1 MKARHIIGKIAAAL
15 GFAGLFGVAESIGA
29 QFLWTGGCFLVMIG
43 GAFLAGI
50 NPFRE
55 DKEIDNF

>member
-1 MKARHIIGKIAAAL
+1 MKVRETIGRVLAAL

-29 QFLWTGGCFLVMIG
+29 QLLWTGGCFIVMIG

-55 DKEIDNF
+55 DEEIEEF

>member
-15 GFAGLFGVAESIGA
+15 GFAGLFGVAESVWV
-29 QFLWTGGCFLVMIG
+29 QLLWTGGCFLVMIG

>member
-1 MKARHIIGKIAAAL
+1 MKARVIIGKTVAAL
-15 GFAGLFGVAESIGA
+15 GFVGLFGTASSIGI
-29 QFLWTGGCFLVMIG
+29 QVLWTGGCFLLMLG

-55 DKEIDNF
+55 DGMPQ

>member
-1 MKARHIIGKIAAAL
+1 MKARRIAGGVLASL

-29 QFLWTGGCFLVMIG
+29 QLLWTGGCFLVIIG
-43 GAFLAGI
+43 GAFLAGF

>member
-1 MKARHIIGKIAAAL
+1 MASL

-29 QFLWTGGCFLVMIG
+29 QLLWTGGCFLVIIG

-55 DKEIDNF
+55 DKEIEDF